1 MMEEHVYMMHKC
13 GNGQET
19 RSAKIQVMVTP
30 SFKQKLEQFL
40 GPIPMSRFFFIL
52 AEWAINEENE
62 NGKNEKPT
70 AVKKEELETQIIS

>member
-30 SFKQKLEQFL
+30 TFKQKLENFL

-52 AEWAINEENE
+52 AEREMNENEERKRE
-62 NGKNEKPT
+62 PEH
-70 AVKKEELETQIIS
+70 ETQMIT